1 MSMLSSLTFAA
12 GGAII
17 AGGSGGIGEG
27 IARRFAAAGV
37 PVLITYHS
45 SELKAHGVKAAIESD
60 GGRCDLIQTDLKDP
74 GEVDHLFAHA
84 RATLGRVA
92 HVVYAAGPSF
102 DFNFIG
108 AIPLDEW
115 HRVVDADIN
124 GAFHVIRHAANLFK
138 EQNGGNLAA
147 VITSAVERVPLRDIM
162 SAAPKAAIEMLVKGL
177 AREYGRYGVRANC
190 IGPGWI
196 NAGLGKQAL
205 DEKLDAATRESI
217 RKQTIPLQRFG
228 TAEDI
233 GWATLFLCSE
243 QAAFITGQTLAVDGG
258 AQL

>member
-1 MSMLSSLTFAA
+1 MNSTLSFDNGAA
-12 GGAII
+12 LI

-27 IARRFAAAGV
+27 IARRFAAASV
-37 PVLITYHS
+37 PVLITYRANVD
-45 SELKAHGVKAAIESD
+45 KALAVRDAILQS
-60 GGRCDLIQTDLKDP
+60 GGRCDLIKVDLADP
-74 GEVDHLFAHA
+74 LQVDQLFDYATS
-84 RATLGRVA
+84 TLGRIA

-102 DFNFIG
+102 NFNFIG
-108 AIPLDEW
+108 AIPLEEW

-124 GAFHVIRHAANLFK
+124 GAFHLIRHAANLFK
-138 EQNGGNLAA
+138 EQSGGNLAA

-162 SAAPKAAIEMLVKGL
+162 SAAPKAAIEMLIKGV

-205 DEKLDAATRESI
+205 DDKLDEKTRESI

-228 TAEDI
+228 TADDI
-233 GWATLFLCSE
+233 GWATLFLCSRE
-243 QAAFITGQTLAVDGG
+243 AAFITGQTLAVDGG
-258 AQL
+258 AQI

>member
-1 MSMLSSLTFAA
+1 MNSTLTFDAGAA
-12 GGAII
+12 IV

-37 PVLITYHS
+37 PVLITYRANAD
-45 SELKAHGVKAAIESD
+45 KARAVRDAILES
-60 GGRCDLIQTDLKDP
+60 GGRCDLLQVDLADP
-74 GEVDHLFAHA
+74 LQVDHLFAQA
-84 RATLGRVA
+84 TSTLGRIA

-102 DFNFIG
+102 NFNFIG

-115 HRVVDADIN
+115 HGVVDADIN
-124 GAFHVIRHAANLFK
+124 GAFHLIRHAANLFK
-138 EQNGGNLAA
+138 EQSGGNLAA

-162 SAAPKAAIEMLVKGL
+162 SAAPKAAIEMLVKGV

-205 DEKLDAATRESI
+205 DEKLDEKTSESI

-228 TAEDI
+228 TADDI
-233 GWATLFLCSE
+233 GWATLFLCSRE
-243 QAAFITGQTLAVDGG
+243 AAFITGQTLAVDGG
-258 AQL
+258 AQI